1 MSARSITELI
11 SSRAAPV
18 FSVEVGFRRGL
29 WIASTLAAIVI
40 LGYFATMLW
49 AVNELSPPESV
60 VAAQSLMLVHDGTL
74 YYDLKHY
81 PFTVCAYMP
90 SFYWLE
96 SGLIR
101 AGFSAVHAGRWISFA
116 ALLGLIALCG
126 RIALLYTGDHTAA
139 WVAALA
145 AAASPLL
152 GSWGTIGQVDTLAA
166 FFALAAFYQYSRF
179 EVRGESS
186 LWIAAVC
193 AALAMFTKQTMVAA
207 PTAIFVL
214 L

>member
-1 MSARSITELI
+1 MALASTTEL
-11 SSRAAPV
+11 SAAGASPAAS
-18 FSVEVGFRRGL
+18 SVEQGFRRGL
-29 WIASTLAAIVI
+29 WVVSALAAIV
-40 LGYFATMLW
+40 LLCYLATMLW

-116 ALLGLIALCG
+116 ALLGLIVLCG
-126 RIALLYTGDHTAA
+126 RIVFLYTCDRHAA
-139 WVAALA
+139 
-145 AAASPLL
+145 
-152 GSWGTIGQVDTLAA
+152 
-166 FFALAAFYQYSRF
+166 
-179 EVRGESS
+179 
-186 LWIAAVC
+186 
-193 AALAMFTKQTMVAA
+193 
-207 PTAIFVL
+207 
-214 L
+214 